1 LTFTP
6 GAGLISNLVT
16 IGPGSTSSTVASIPK
31 SFNFNSS
38 NLESAS
44 KDSCEL
50 PYFSFD
56 ASSSKSKLGN
66 NESDEVSNN
75 LDCLSVLAFLPSSIG
90 GAVFSIF
97 GFDALCCVSLSGN
110 FLSILFLTVSA
121 LMLIFIGLESN
132 DFKYLISL
140 YGSQL

>member
-1 LTFTP
+1 M
-6 GAGLISNLVT
+6 T
-16 IGPGSTSSTVASIPK
+16 IGPGNTSSTVASIPK

-44 KDSCEL
+44 NDSCEL

-90 GAVFSIF
+90 GAVFSII
-97 GFDALCCVSLSGN
+97 GFDTLFCSSFLGG
-110 FLSILFLTVSA
+110 FLSILFLMDLG
-121 LMLIFIGLESN
+121 LMFMFTGLESN
-132 DFKYLISL
+132 NFNC
-140 YGSQL
+140 